1 MKRDSLILNFALGLV
16 ILASIFM
23 SVTCGGGGA
32 SPAAPSSNP
41 PSGGGSPPPPPAA
54 VVSGVLMWKGDSSAK
69 GLYGSEST
77 LTPAQVNVNQF
88 GRLGTFQA
96 DGLLMAQPLY
106 LANLSIG
113 GGTHNVIILT
123 TEHNSVYAFDAD
135 NPGAGSLWERHYL
148 DATSGVSPLPDNF
161 GGRTTLGGEAGITG
175 TPFID
180 SATGVMYFV
189 TALSRNGVAE
199 QWLRAIDV
207 HTGNDF
213 GPGSVQIQANVAG
226 DGKGSVGGQIAF
238 DPAIQNQRTG
248 LTKVNNSIL
257 VAFGSFSDWG
267 VYHGWL
273 MAFDPA
279 TLTMQAVFNPTPQAQ
294 AVDVADGPADHGGG
308 GAFWQGGAAPSIDAS
323 GNIYLAAADGSF
335 NADTGGNNHGDTLLK
350 LQLNGGSFQIVDW
363 FTPFNADCVDEADL
377 ELGSG
382 GAALLP
388 TDVTG
393 GRNLAAIYNKEG
405 RLYLLDTANL
415 RHFTPLADTQIPQ
428 EFMVGANTCAPGIG
442 TGVAEGTGWNR
453 LYGNPSYWNGFVYVG
468 ASNAPLKQ
476 YRFQNGL
483 LNTATVAQS
492 PTSYGLRGGNT
503 VVSANGTQNGI
514 LWAYEKSISGRGILH
529 AYDATQISS
538 ELWNSNMNAGRDQL
552 GTGIGFGTPVV
563 VKGKVIVT
571 SDTVVTIYGLLN

>member
-1 MKRDSLILNFALGLV
+1 MR
-16 ILASIFM
+16 
-23 SVTCGGGGA
+23 
-32 SPAAPSSNP
+32 P
-41 PSGGGSPPPPPAA
+41 PEFP
-54 VVSGVLMWKGDSSAK
+54 
-69 GLYGSEST
+69 
-77 LTPAQVNVNQF
+77 
-88 GRLGTFQA
+88 
-96 DGLLMAQPLY
+96 
-106 LANLSIG
+106 
-113 GGTHNVIILT
+113 
-123 TEHNSVYAFDAD
+123 
-135 NPGAGSLWERHYL
+135 
-148 DATSGVSPLPDNF
+148 PLPDNF
-161 GGRTTLGGEAGITG
+161 GGRTTLGGEVGITG

-238 DPAIQNQRTG
+238 DPSIQNQRTG

-279 TLTMQAVFNPTPQAQ
+279 TLTMQAVFNSTPQAQ
-294 AVDVADGPADHGGG
+294 AVDVVNGPADHGGG

-388 TDVTG
+388 TDATG

-453 LYGNPSYWNGFVYVG
+453 LYGNPSYWNGFIYVG

-483 LNTATVAQS
+483 LDTGTVAQS

-514 LWAYEKSISGRGILH
+514 LWAYEKSISGRAILH

-538 ELWNSNMNAGRDQL
+538 ELWNSNMNAGRDQM

-563 VKGKVIVT
+563 VGGKVIVA

>member
-1 MKRDSLILNFALGLV
+1 
-16 ILASIFM
+16 
-23 SVTCGGGGA
+23 
-32 SPAAPSSNP
+32 
-41 PSGGGSPPPPPAA
+41 
-54 VVSGVLMWKGDSSAK
+54 MWKGDSSAK

-161 GGRTTLGGEAGITG
+161 GGRTTLGGEVGITG

-294 AVDVADGPADHGGG
+294 AVDVVDGPADHGGG

-442 TGVAEGTGWNR
+442 TDVAEGTGWNR